1 MNLKSS
7 SAKWRS
13 LYHGFCVSITFIM
26 EQFGECFFCIHNHI
40 WKCDLRKHFIS
51 IQLTVMSLYIN
62 DVQKFSNINVHTIKK
77 SSFFIQLTMIFL
89 FLKNIYKSS
98 LKHQCSYNN
107 LIIYFI
113 SKTQYMCWTMNL
125 HFVLCVRNAYFV
137 PLNCSIESSGILPC
151 YQICCETWQ
160 NPWGL
165 GDEFYPKP
173 LQG

>member
-1 MNLKSS
+1 MTVALSRLLCKHYIHYGAIWGMFFLHSQSYMKVWLK
-7 SAKWRS
+7 K
-13 LYHGFCVSITFIM
+13 TFHFYSTHRDVFIYKRYT
-26 EQFGECFFCIHNHI
+26 EI
-40 WKCDLRKHFIS
+40 LKHQCS
-51 IQLTVMSLYIN
+51 YN
-62 DVQKFSNINVHTIKK
+62 KK